1 MLPPQNQA
9 LGKPSFPGTGRPRP
23 WLEGRPNPALKGK
36 ESPYGDGA
44 RVVPKKLGMRAE
56 AARRMK
62 GMSNA

>member
-1 MLPPQNQA
+1 MMPQNQA
-9 LGKPSFPGTGRPRP
+9 LGMPAFGGKRPRP
-23 WLEGRPNPALKGK
+23 RLEGRPNPALKGQ

-56 AARRMK
+56 AAKRMK

>member
-1 MLPPQNQA
+1 MEPQSAA
-9 LGKPSFPGTGRPRP
+9 LGRVSFPGKTRPRP
-23 WLEGRPNPALKGK
+23 RLEGRVNPALKQK

-62 GMSNA
+62 GNA

>member
-1 MLPPQNQA
+1 MLPPQNEA
-9 LGKPSFPGTGRPRP
+9 LGTPAWGGKRPRP
-23 WLEGRPNPALKGK
+23 RLEGRPNPALKQK
-36 ESPYGDGA
+36 DSPYGDGA